1 MALIKCPG
9 CKKEI
14 SEEATDCPNCGYS
27 LADEK
32 ILKTR
37 RFIWIFVA
45 LGFGFLVV
53 FALLEERN
61 SKTQVHESRQH
72 ELRYTLSKF
81 RSSYRAATSNDL
93 LQNTITDERNK
104 FLCSFIGGE
113 PKVQDWT
120 GRIKSIRQGLSTLG
134 AYGLNVSIDEAMT
147 FLTLETYGGAPGER
161 DMEKFGTPSNIQ
173 PGSPLAGAL
182 AGLKPGDHITF
193 SGEFILDRNGCAIER
208 SVNTR
213 GSFDRPQL
221 LFRFTSI
228 NGVSGNEPPRG

>member
-27 LADEK
+27 LAGEK

-61 SKTQVHESRQH
+61 SKTQVHETRQH

-81 RSSYRAATSNDL
+81 RTSYRAATSNDL
-93 LQNTITDERNK
+93 LQNTITDDRNK

-113 PKVQDWT
+113 PQVQDWT

-134 AYGLNVSIDEAMT
+134 YGLVVSIDEAMT

-161 DMEKFGTPSNIQ
+161 DMENLGSPSNIQ

-193 SGEFILDRNGCAIER
+193 SGEFIIDKNGCAIER